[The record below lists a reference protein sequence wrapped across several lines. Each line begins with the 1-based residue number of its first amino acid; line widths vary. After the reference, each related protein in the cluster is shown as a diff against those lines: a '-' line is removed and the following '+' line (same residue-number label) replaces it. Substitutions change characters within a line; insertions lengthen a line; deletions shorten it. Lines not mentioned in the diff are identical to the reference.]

1 MSEKKTVRVDFS
13 KITQKN
19 QSILEFT
26 PEKAQ
31 KYFLKPES
39 YCNFNLP
46 IYFDFEP
53 LLLNV
58 HEELN
63 GKALCIFKQGN
74 PSHYDDV
81 NYKILD
87 NKDGRYAWRPRQL
100 IHPVLYVS
108 LVHQI
113 TAKENWET
121 ICKRFEFFAQNTEI
135 ECVSIP
141 SESLTE
147 ESNKAEQ
154 ISNWV
159 QQIEQRS
166 LELALD
172 YKYLTQTDIT
182 DCYGAIYTHSVAWAL
197 HGKGDMKKKT
207 IKERKVF
214 IGDIIDEHLRSMS
227 YGQTNGIPQDSALM
241 DLIAEMVLGYADS
254 LLLDKIFEESKEE
267 SKIKDYKILRYRD
280 DYRIFTNNPRDGEQI
295 LKYLTEVMIGL
306 GLKLSTGKT
315 KSSSDV
321 ITSSIKDDKLY
332 WMGQKQFQFNL
343 QKRLLI
349 IHGLAKKYPNSG
361 SLIAAMD
368 KFHLSLFCL
377 KDCDKDCNRSCLKN
391 FKDSV
396 IPLISIVV
404 DIAYNNPRTYPYAA
418 AILSFLLDQLS
429 GKKQKKQILKKIID
443 KLDDIP
449 NTTHL
454 MIWLQRIALGIKV
467 EMDFDEELVQIVLNK
482 NKTLWN
488 SLWLKESMKNHVK
501 SDSIVDQKIIT
512 NLPAVISRE
521 EIALFK
527 DKYHGS
533 Y

>member
-1 MSEKKTVRVDFS
+1 MSKNKTVRVDFS
-13 KITQKN
+13 KITQRN
-19 QSILEFT
+19 QSVLEFT
-26 PEKAQ
+26 PEEAQ

-74 PSHYDDV
+74 PSHSDDV
-81 NYKILD
+81 NYTILD

-113 TAKENWET
+113 TAKKNWET
-121 ICKRFEFFAQNTEI
+121 ICKRFEFFAEDTEI

-141 SESLTE
+141 SKSLRE
-147 ESNKAEQ
+147 ESNRAEQ
-154 ISNWV
+154 VSNWV

-172 YKYLTQTDIT
+172 YKYLTKTDIT

-197 HGKGDMKKKT
+197 HGKKYMKKNKDD
-207 IKERKVF
+207 KSL
-214 IGDIIDEHLRSMS
+214 IGNIIDEHLRSMS

-254 LLLDKIFEESKEE
+254 ELLKQIPKNI
-267 SKIKDYKILRYRD
+267 IKYKILRYRD
-280 DYRIFTNNPRDGEQI
+280 DYRIFTNNPSDGEHI
-295 LKYLTEVMIGL
+295 LKCLTEVMIDL
-306 GLKLSTGKT
+306 GLKLSAEKT
-315 KSSSDV
+315 KFTSD
-321 ITSSIKDDKLY
+321 IISNAMKSDKLY
-332 WMGQKQFQFNL
+332 WMGHDHTDETL
-343 QKRLLI
+343 QNHLLI
-349 IHGLAKKYPNSG
+349 IHGLAKQYPNSG
-361 SLIAAMD
+361 SLIIALD
-368 KFHLSLFCL
+368 KFYLALEDF
-377 KDCDKDCNRSCLKN
+377 KEKAKKKNIKN
-391 FKDSV
+391 FKEIV
-396 IPLISIVV
+396 LPLISIIV
-404 DIAYNNPRTYPYAA
+404 DIAYNNPRIYPYAA

-429 GKKQKKQILKKIID
+429 SKNQKKEILIKIID

-454 MIWLQRIALGIKV
+454 IIWLQRIALGIGIKR
-467 EMDFDEELVQIVLNK
+467 DFDEKLCQLIPNR
-482 NKTLWN
+482 NDDLWDN
-488 SLWLKESMKNHVK
+488 SWLKSGIK
-501 SDSIVDQKIIT
+501 SQIKAGSIINQEVIDI
-512 NLPAVISRE
+512 LPAVISRE
-521 EIALFK
+521 EMKLFK
-527 DKYHGS
+527 DNYHGS